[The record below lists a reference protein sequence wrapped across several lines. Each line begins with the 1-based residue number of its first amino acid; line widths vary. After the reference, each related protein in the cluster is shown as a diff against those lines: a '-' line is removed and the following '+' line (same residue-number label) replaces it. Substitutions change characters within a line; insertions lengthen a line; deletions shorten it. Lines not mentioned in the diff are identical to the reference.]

1 MTGSRVV
8 ALGHFQPETV
18 MTNADLEKLVETS
31 DEWIRRRVGIETR
44 HVAAPETTVSD
55 MAAAAANRALERAG
69 WAPDDV
75 DLLVVATCTAVERSP
90 NVASRVA
97 AQLGIAA
104 GPAAID
110 VNTACSGF
118 THGLALADHTMRA
131 GAATRALV
139 IGVDKLSA
147 VTDWTDRSTCV
158 LVGDGAGAAA
168 VERTDDRPGIGPV
181 VWGSLPE
188 LGNAVV
194 IDGEPPV
201 FHQEGAA
208 VYRWATTVLPGIVV
222 EICARGGVALED
234 LKAIV
239 LHQANLRIIEA
250 IMARVG
256 PVKAVVAR
264 DVVESG
270 NTSSAS
276 IPLALSKLLER
287 EPIESGEPILL
298 LGFGGGL
305 SYAGQVIEAP

>member
-18 MTNADLEKLVETS
+18 MTNADLEQLVDTS

-44 HVAAPETTVSD
+44 HIAGPETTVSD
-55 MAAAAANRALERAG
+55 MAAAAAGRALERAG
-69 WAPDDV
+69 WSGDDV

-97 AQLGIAA
+97 ARLGIT

-131 GAATRALV
+131 GAARRGLV
-139 IGVDKLSA
+139 VGVDKLSA

-158 LVGDGAGAAA
+158 LVGDGAGAVA
-168 VERTDDRPGIGPV
+168 VERTDGRPGIGPV

-188 LGNAVV
+188 LGDAVV

-201 FHQEGAA
+201 FHQEGAS
-208 VYRWATTVLPGIVV
+208 VYRWATTVLPGIVEQV
-222 EICARGGVALED
+222 CDRGGVALED

-287 EPIESGEPILL
+287 EPVETGEPILL